1 MSASVI
7 TASSETDEIE
17 ENISDTSY
25 DDSLCSEGITIFECI
40 FLHDNFFIKLINCR
54 EWHCFHVLHVRN

>member
-25 DDSLCSEGITIFECI
+25 DDSLCSEGITIFECMTI
-40 FLHDNFFIKLINCR
+40 FYKTNKLQRMALFSCITC
-54 EWHCFHVLHVRN
+54 